1 SRSRGGIFPLRSFP
15 PNGSHRRVTPSA
27 RISVVKM
34 FASDPPTMTL
44 SSRAWA
50 VGVLSAAGSGVIRG
64 DVGRVAMP
72 DDIPTARIRA
82 GTRHHVGAGV
92 ACHQMAYEDIL
103 YENRGPATW
112 ITINRPERR
121 NAVRPQTYTELRD
134 AFRRAAADEAT
145 G

>member
-1 SRSRGGIFPLRSFP
+1 
-15 PNGSHRRVTPSA
+15 
-27 RISVVKM
+27 KM

-103 YENRGPATW
+103 YANRGRATW
-112 ITINRPERR
+112 STITRPERR

-145 G
+145 GFVVLTGAGAGFCAGDDFQEIFLAETRTDDR